1 MHIFQWAHKTLEKSE
16 RVGLKWQAKSWIP
29 FKDLWWVLL
38 PFRCSELFKSK
49 SLDQD
54 FLELL
59 CLMLCWFARDVTA
72 AMLVAKNKSNSLLYF
87 HVNYRIDPQHGHLFT
102 WLQSKNSF
110 EFWVT
115 WPGWQVKEN
124 ALGGGGWAGSGSD
137 GGGGRVAPRVLSMP
151 VISSTSIGLKK
162 APTWSARMATTV
174 MTLMMW
180 KLMMMVVVVM
190 TSIMIIMISITMWR
204 WWRWWC
210 FLWKWWWR
218 WWYDDDD
225 DGGGGDD
232 DSDND
237 DDGNEDNDDGDDDD
251 DDDIK
256 NDNDYKIVNNNV
268 GYRYSFTRSCCGTSS
283 KLLSSRIQQS
293 SQTRYDRKRVLWLL
307 E

>member
-1 MHIFQWAHKTLEKSE
+1 MHIFHWAHKTLEKSE

-38 PFRCSELFKSK
+38 PFCCSESFKSK

-174 MTLMMW
+174 MTLMM
-180 KLMMMVVVVM
+180 MMVVVM

-237 DDGNEDNDDGDDDD
+237 DDGNKDNDDGDDDD
-251 DDDIK
+251 DDDIN

-283 KLLSSRIQQS
+283 KLLSSWIQQS